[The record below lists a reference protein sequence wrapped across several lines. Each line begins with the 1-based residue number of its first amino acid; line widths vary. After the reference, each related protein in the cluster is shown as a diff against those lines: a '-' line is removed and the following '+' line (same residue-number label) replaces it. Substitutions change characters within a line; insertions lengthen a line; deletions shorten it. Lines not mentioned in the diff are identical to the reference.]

1 VVPEPSPVLDRD
13 GVRPDG
19 AERDG
24 VRPDGAE
31 RDGMAV
37 AGVEHAAR
45 GLGVRVPATRAAAA
59 LDEVALDRMW
69 EVADARQV
77 TPVGRGAPQHGV
89 WEAIRS
95 RAGRRSVSCCEP
107 IGEPCG
113 R

>member
-1 VVPEPSPVLDRD
+1 VPEPDPVVDR
-13 GVRPDG
+13 GG
-19 AERDG
+19 T
-24 VRPDGAE
+24 
-31 RDGMAV
+31 AV
-37 AGVEHAAR
+37 VGVEHAAKA
-45 GLGVRVPATRAAAA
+45 LGVRTPATRAGAA
-59 LDEVALDRMW
+59 LDEAVDRVW
-69 EVADARQV
+69 EMADARQV